1 MSRTLLLL
9 PGLLCDR
16 AVWQPQIDALA
27 ARINC
32 IVPNYASL
40 TSLTAMAEHVLA
52 TAPTGKFALAGHSM
66 GGRIAFEVMRLAPQ
80 RVERVALLDTSYP
93 PLAEGSEGELERSR
107 RMALLQIARSQGMR
121 VMGEAWA
128 SGMVHPTRLNTPL
141 FDSILDMIERNT
153 PDMFA
158 AQIQALLTRP
168 DATPMLAEIRCP
180 TLVLCGREDAWSPVQ
195 RHEEMHAAIPGSRLV
210 VIEQCGHMS
219 TMEHPEAVSQAF
231 VDWLDR

>member
-1 MSRTLLLL
+1 MSRTLLLF

-16 AVWQPQIDALA
+16 AVWQPQIDALSS
-27 ARINC
+27 RFDC

-52 TAPTGKFALAGHSM
+52 TAPSETFAMAGHSM
-66 GGRIAFEVMRLAPQ
+66 GGRVAFEVMRLAPQ

-93 PLAEGSEGELERSR
+93 SLPEGNEGELERSR

-158 AQIQALLTRP
+158 AQIHALLTRP
-168 DATPMLAEIRCP
+168 DATPVLAEIRCP
-180 TLVLCGREDAWSPVQ
+180 TLVLCGRDDVWSPLE
-195 RHEEMHAAIPGSRLV
+195 RHEEMHAAIAGSSLV

-219 TMEHPEAVSQAF
+219 TMERADVVSQAF
-231 VDWLDR
+231 ADWLGS

>member
-16 AVWQPQIDALA
+16 AVWQPQIDALSN
-27 ARINC
+27 RFDC

-40 TSLTAMAEHVLA
+40 TSLTAMAEHALA
-52 TAPTGKFALAGHSM
+52 TAPTEKFALAGHSM
-66 GGRIAFEVMRLAPQ
+66 GGRIAFEVMRHAPQ
-80 RVERVALLDTSYP
+80 RVERIALLDTSYP
-93 PLAEGSEGELERSR
+93 ALAKGNEGELERSR
-107 RMALLQIARSQGMR
+107 RMALLKIARSQGMR
-121 VMGEAWA
+121 AMGEAWA

-168 DATPMLAEIRCP
+168 DATPVLAEIRCP
-180 TLVLCGREDAWSPVQ
+180 TLVLCGREDSWSPLQ
-195 RHEEMHAAIPGSRLV
+195 RHEEMHAAIAGSRLV

-219 TMEHPEAVSQAF
+219 TMERPDAVSQAF
-231 VDWLDR
+231 VEWLG